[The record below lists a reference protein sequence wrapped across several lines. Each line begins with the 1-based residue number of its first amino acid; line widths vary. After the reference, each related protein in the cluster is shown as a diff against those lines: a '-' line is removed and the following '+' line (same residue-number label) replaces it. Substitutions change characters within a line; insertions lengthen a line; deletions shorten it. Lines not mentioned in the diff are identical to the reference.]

1 VHGTDGVVAVSP
13 AKYNVVL
20 ALEIMQIWQMASP
33 VHHTSNAQ
41 VDGVRELWLL
51 VVKENAKQE
60 DEMGKV
66 HGEDIAA
73 AVSLA
78 KYNVAHVHQ
87 IIKI

>member
-1 VHGTDGVVAVSP
+1 
-13 AKYNVVL
+13 
-20 ALEIMQIWQMASP
+20 
-33 VHHTSNAQ
+33 
-41 VDGVRELWLL
+41 VRELWLL

-60 DEMGKV
+60 EEMGKV
-66 HGEDIAA
+66 HGEDIVA

>member
-13 AKYNVVL
+13 ARYNVVL
-20 ALEIMQIWQMASP
+20 ALEIMQIWQMESP
-33 VHHTSNAQ
+33 VHHTSNVQ

-66 HGEDIAA
+66 HGEDGVA